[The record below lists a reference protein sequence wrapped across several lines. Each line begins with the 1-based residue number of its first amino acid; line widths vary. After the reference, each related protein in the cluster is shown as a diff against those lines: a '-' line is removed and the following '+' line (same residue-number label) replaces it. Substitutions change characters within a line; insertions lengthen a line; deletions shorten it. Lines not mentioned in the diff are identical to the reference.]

1 MMRLCVLL
9 PLLAVAENVTNA
21 TNATNVTKAKHVAK
35 DIQSN
40 VTNATGKSLRGT
52 KSAWDPWQQC
62 GKVGSAQRDG
72 TRIVHGQDA
81 QSCVWRWQ
89 VSLKSVKFGYQPF
102 CGGSLIAPDWV
113 LTAAHCL
120 KDVSQYDLRVSAGA
134 WKTASYRAVVR
145 RVKKVSIH
153 PSYGRQAPH
162 DYDFALLHLDKPMPI
177 NACIGTPRGQS
188 EEMDKLCHPKLFG
201 ICLPQTSENPG
212 AQCSITG
219 WGTLQS
225 EGARPEVLQEARV
238 TLLQRSHC
246 EADYAK
252 MRQVITSSMLCANG
266 HSGRGITDTCQGD
279 SGGPLA
285 CQANGKYVLQGVTSW
300 ANGCASAEFPGV
312 YSRVLSAKSWIDKVL
327 SQPSEPSEP
336 SKPSEPSEPEQ
347 SCPCKG
353 TDGRC
358 YNCAGSDG
366 YCYQYDCGSYCSNYA
381 CAKPDQVCPCLG
393 TDGNCYR
400 HDCGFYCS
408 NDWC

>member
-1 MMRLCVLL
+1 MGLRIQSFGPRVGSGLRLGMMRLCVLL

-177 NACIGTPRGQS
+177 NACIGT
-188 EEMDKLCHPKLFG
+188 LL
-201 ICLPQTSENPG
+201 G
-212 AQCSITG
+212 AQ
-219 WGTLQS
+219 WH
-225 EGARPEVLQEARV
+225 A
-238 TLLQRSHC
+238 
-246 EADYAK
+246 
-252 MRQVITSSMLCANG
+252 
-266 HSGRGITDTCQGD
+266 
-279 SGGPLA
+279 
-285 CQANGKYVLQGVTSW
+285 
-300 ANGCASAEFPGV
+300 
-312 YSRVLSAKSWIDKVL
+312 
-327 SQPSEPSEP
+327 
-336 SKPSEPSEPEQ
+336 
-347 SCPCKG
+347 
-353 TDGRC
+353 
-358 YNCAGSDG
+358 
-366 YCYQYDCGSYCSNYA
+366 
-381 CAKPDQVCPCLG
+381 
-393 TDGNCYR
+393 
-400 HDCGFYCS
+400 
-408 NDWC
+408 